1 MASKGYSSLFSL
13 EAASL
18 QNEAQVETRFVAP
31 SLKELNYPEKFIL
44 PKERVPKLAGNDGA
58 KKVTL
63 EVDFLLFDPSG
74 SASII
79 VEAKSPTEDIS
90 KYWGQ
95 AASYA
100 LSHNKSLRNDE
111 RGIEWQ
117 LITNGIMTALYPA
130 DRESA
135 IVTLKLEDFSSGSPP
150 LVTLKNYA
158 NHKERVETINKAGV
172 FESVPPATLNALFDK
187 SHDLIWK
194 REKRALQTLSLNSAS
209 SFFSR
214 FEKIKNDH
222 LSMRISLE
230 ANCR

>member
-1 MASKGYSSLFSL
+1 MTSKGYSSLFSL

-18 QNEAQVETRFVAP
+18 HNEAQVETRFVAP
-31 SLKELNYPEKFIL
+31 LLRELNYPETFIL
-44 PKERVPKLAGNDGA
+44 PKERVPKLTGHDGS

-63 EVDFLLFDPSG
+63 EVDFLLLDPSG

-79 VEAKSPTEDIS
+79 VEVKSPTEDIS

-100 LSHNKSLRNDE
+100 LSHNKSLHNNE
-111 RGIEWQ
+111 RGIEWL

-130 DRESA
+130 NRESA

-158 NHKERVETINKAGV
+158 NHKERTETISKSGV
-172 FESVPPATLNALFDK
+172 FESVPPAALNALFD
-187 SHDLIWK
+187 SCHDLIWK
-194 REKRALQTLSLNSAS
+194 KERKSPTDAFFEFCKFIFLKIRED
-209 SFFSR
+209 
-214 FEKIKNDH
+214 KNG
-222 LSMRISLE
+222 LPLM
-230 ANCR
+230 